1 MERHAHAHFQR
12 GHLAQEKH
20 QMLDLN
26 RRLESYLGRVKSLE
40 EENAQLA
47 QEIRALR
54 RGNDGA
60 SAMKRSMEKEL
71 REARVALD
79 AAWRDRV
86 CTEIE
91 VSKLSEELQV
101 LDWHWQQEAQ
111 AQVEAKTKVEVSRKE
126 LEEEHRAQRWL
137 REKIGQLE
145 NEMSLLVQ
153 THQQD
158 VAHLEATLT
167 HSTASVPTHFAQRGN
182 ATSDLHQ
189 LEQELHHRATRAWQ
203 EMAEA
208 YQAQLVE
215 LEETLNQNQARLS
228 QADREKSENQAK
240 LRALERDMVSAQDV
254 RLHLERSADQQQE
267 EHMQNIHTLQ
277 EQWEG
282 LEREKEDLGQQL
294 DLLVVE
300 NRGLLQEKMSL
311 SLEVAT
317 YRALLDGEGLQ
328 RNDGALQ
335 KQPRNIYFTDAPL
348 KTFRENYQPSV
359 RRNTAPLSSPLCRQ
373 PPTFDTTTLLRST
386 TKTTSDSQRE
396 SRESDEENTTTAKQE
411 SLYPKILQE
420 GAVEEFR
427 AQEVDE
433 KVTYAEP
440 LSPPGEDEEEEH
452 PDGDMCEDDVI
463 VVEEKAAVSFQLQ
476 SSQPPLSKELIQK
489 QSHSQEKTSDLLEM
503 TEDTFSSSA
512 ECDQKQR
519 TDFSIET
526 SPEEECVSKDVQ
538 EQTEALVQATP
549 ESRTILSLSQ
559 SEEVVEEK
567 AAVSFQ
573 LQSSQPPLSKELI
586 QKQFHSQEKT
596 SDLLEMT
603 EDTFSSSAECDQKQT
618 TNFPIKTFPEEE
630 CMSKDVQE
638 DPAALVQVAAESR
651 TILSLSQCEEVDMP
665 NISKDHTAEIGQ
677 EIIYSTLAEAVD
689 TLYPDG
695 EEMDTWDSVMKKI
708 HVESNVPKPEAEVK
722 TEYAEP
728 EEDISTRRSEPSRED
743 MKTQDD
749 HTSNYHEEHSQS
761 SNNQEDEDEDSQNV
775 SVSWRT
781 ELESDSYAQEN
792 TLADTRPL
800 IRYKSD
806 ETDANT
812 QASHMDES
820 ESSDGEQDQKTGDA
834 ANWTE
839 TKAKN
844 FGTMEDLC
852 EDVEEEAVEC
862 EQECSDDKD
871 AGVDQVTLEAS
882 EVILDEDVRRT
893 PVVLQDI
900 PYDDEE
906 LDTDRFVELELEN
919 LSTDR
924 YASHFAQ
931 QLDKESETELLEDH
945 EDETMTMEQKDDE
958 KVNSCMNTDV
968 KVEDNLETK
977 DFTRSL
983 VDSQEVNEDE
993 DNQVASEVP
1002 GRKEIDFVNFS
1013 METHIDETFSEFNRI
1028 GIVEE
1033 VTEGEIEDI
1042 VEEEIEVVGEE
1053 TEEVLEEKEVEKEI
1067 EKVVEDNRV
1076 ASEAPGRE
1084 EDFHF
1089 VSMETHADETFSEFL
1104 NRTDM
1109 VEEVMEEEIEEVV
1122 EVVGEETEE
1131 VLEEEIEKVSEEVV
1145 EDNRVASEAPG
1156 RKEEDFHS
1164 NVSMETHADETFS
1177 EFLNR
1182 TDMVEEVIEEV
1193 VEEEIEVVGE
1203 ETEEVLEEEI
1213 EKVSE
1218 EVVEDN
1224 RVASEAPGRK
1234 EEDFHS
1240 NVSMETHA
1248 DETFSEFLN
1257 RTDRVEEVMEG
1268 EKEEVL
1274 RQETQKVGEE
1284 TEVVL
1289 EEEVIEEEIEVVGED
1304 SEEVSEEEIE
1314 EIVEQLKEYA
1324 VEYVEEEE
1332 MEEVSEEE
1340 IEEVVEK
1347 IKEYKVEDKME
1358 EVVEEVLVEKEVV
1371 AKKIEEL
1378 VGEETEG
1385 VVEEE
1390 MEVVREESEEVVRE
1404 EEKEVIEEVV
1414 REETEKVVE
1423 EVVVEEEVVEEEK
1436 ENQVGP
1442 KTVLENLKDLIPKA
1456 VEATSCLPGEN
1467 LAEDTAS
1474 CLADEWT
1481 VLENLSK
1488 DFDITALSDEDE
1500 ACGETA
1506 QSRPCDSAAIFEA
1519 RPVEISPDTALEENV
1534 IIAVKDSA
1542 EFLKTN
1548 GRDKQ
1553 DFWAA
1558 SLGDSAAFRTDDD
1571 ATENTNVTFGGGLA
1585 WGKAVNGNSA
1595 HGRTPQ
1601 EGGSVHSEESEAE
1614 GGCWS
1619 SGDE

>member
-40 EENAQLA
+40 EENALLA

-60 SAMKRSMEKEL
+60 SARKKNMEKEL
-71 REARVALD
+71 CEARVALD

-91 VSKLSEELQV
+91 VRKLSEELQV

-111 AQVEAKTKVEVSRKE
+111 AHVEAKTKVEVSRKE

-145 NEMSLLVQ
+145 DEMSLLVQ

-167 HSTASVPTHFAQRGN
+167 HSTASVPTRFAQRGN

-208 YQAQLVE
+208 YQAQLVG
-215 LEETLNQNQARLS
+215 LEESLNQNQARLS

-277 EQWEG
+277 EHWEG

-328 RNDGALQ
+328 RNDVALQ
-335 KQPRNIYFTDAPL
+335 KQSRNIYFQDAPL

-359 RRNTAPLSSPLCRQ
+359 RRNTTPLSSPLRRQ
-373 PPTFDTTTLLRST
+373 PATFDTTTLLRST
-386 TKTTSDSQRE
+386 TKTTSEPQTE
-396 SRESDEENTTTAKQE
+396 SREPDDEDTTTAKQE
-411 SLYPKILQE
+411 SPYPKILQE

-440 LSPPGEDEEEEH
+440 LSPSGEEDEEEH
-452 PDGDMCEDDVI
+452 PDGDMCEDDAI

-489 QSHSQEKTSDLLEM
+489 QSQSQEKTSDFLGM
-503 TEDTFSSSA
+503 T
-512 ECDQKQR
+512 K
-519 TDFSIET
+519 
-526 SPEEECVSKDVQ
+526 
-538 EQTEALVQATP
+538 
-549 ESRTILSLSQ
+549 
-559 SEEVVEEK
+559 
-567 AAVSFQ
+567 
-573 LQSSQPPLSKELI
+573 
-586 QKQFHSQEKT
+586 
-596 SDLLEMT
+596 
-603 EDTFSSSAECDQKQT
+603 DTFSSSAECDQKQT
-618 TNFPIKTFPEEE
+618 TDVSIKTSPEEE
-630 CMSKDVQE
+630 CVSKDVQE
-638 DPAALVQVAAESR
+638 ETEALVQATPESKR
-651 TILSLSQCEEVDMP
+651 ILSFSQCEEVDMP
-665 NISKDHTAEIGQ
+665 NISKDHTAEIRQ

-728 EEDISTRRSEPSRED
+728 EEDISTRRSEPSREE
-743 MKTQDD
+743 MKKQDD
-749 HTSNYHEEHSQS
+749 HTSNIHDEHSQS

-781 ELESDSYAQEN
+781 ELESDSYAQDN

-834 ANWTE
+834 ATWTE

-862 EQECSDDKD
+862 KQEYSDDKD
-871 AGVDQVTLEAS
+871 AGVDKVTLEAS
-882 EVILDEDVRRT
+882 EVILDEDVRST

-906 LDTDRFVELELEN
+906 IDTDRLVELELEN

-931 QLDKESETELLEDH
+931 QLDKESEAELLEDH
-945 EDETMTMEQKDDE
+945 EDEAMTTEQKDDE

-968 KVEDNLETK
+968 KVEDDLETK

-983 VDSQEVNEDE
+983 VDSQDVKED
-993 DNQVASEVP
+993 
-1002 GRKEIDFVNFS
+1002 
-1013 METHIDETFSEFNRI
+1013 
-1028 GIVEE
+1028 
-1033 VTEGEIEDI
+1033 
-1042 VEEEIEVVGEE
+1042 
-1053 TEEVLEEKEVEKEI
+1053 
-1067 EKVVEDNRV
+1067 EDNRV
-1076 ASEAPGRE
+1076 ASEAPGRKE

-1089 VSMETHADETFSEFL
+1089 NVSMETHAGETFSEFLNRTAMVEEVMEGEIEEVVEEEIEVVGEEIEEVLEEKGVEEEIEKVLEDNRVASEAPGRKKEDFHFNVSMETHTDETFSEFL

-1109 VEEVMEEEIEEVV
+1109 VEEVMEGEIEEVV
-1122 EVVGEETEE
+1122 REETEE
-1131 VLEEEIEKVSEEVV
+1131 
-1145 EDNRVASEAPG
+1145 
-1156 RKEEDFHS
+1156 
-1164 NVSMETHADETFS
+1164 
-1177 EFLNR
+1177 
-1182 TDMVEEVIEEV
+1182 
-1193 VEEEIEVVGE
+1193 
-1203 ETEEVLEEEI
+1203 
-1213 EKVSE
+1213 
-1218 EVVEDN
+1218 
-1224 RVASEAPGRK
+1224 
-1234 EEDFHS
+1234 
-1240 NVSMETHA
+1240 
-1248 DETFSEFLN
+1248 
-1257 RTDRVEEVMEG
+1257 
-1268 EKEEVL
+1268 
-1274 RQETQKVGEE
+1274 VGEE

-1289 EEEVIEEEIEVVGED
+1289 EEEVVEEEIEEVVGED
-1304 SEEVSEEEIE
+1304 TEEVSEEDTEEVSEEEIE
-1314 EIVEQLKEYA
+1314 EVVEEIKEYA

-1347 IKEYKVEDKME
+1347 IKEYVVEDEME
-1358 EVVEEVLVEKEVV
+1358 EVVEEEVVEKEVG

-1378 VGEETEG
+1378 VEETE

-1390 MEVVREESEEVVRE
+1390 MEVVG
-1404 EEKEVIEEVV
+1404 EK
-1414 REETEKVVE
+1414 TEQVVE
-1423 EVVVEEEVVEEEK
+1423 EVVEEEVVEEEK
-1436 ENQVGP
+1436 ENLGEP
-1442 KTVLENLKDLIPKA
+1442 KTGLEKLEDLIPKA
-1456 VEATSCLPGEN
+1456 VEATSCLPEEN
-1467 LAEDTAS
+1467 LVGDTAG
-1474 CLADEWT
+1474 CLAAEWT

-1506 QSRPCDSAAIFEA
+1506 QSRPCDSATIFEA
-1519 RPVEISPDTALEENV
+1519 QPVEISPETALEENV

-1558 SLGDSAAFRTDDD
+1558 SLEDSAAFRADDD

-1585 WGKAVNGNSA
+1585 WGKAVNGSSA